1 MKAPPKLAA
10 SQIERRFAK
19 LRRVVAESQVRPG
32 WIEFLR
38 RALGMSL
45 RDIARH
51 TGLSLA
57 TIAKMEKREQEGA
70 ITIASLRKI
79 AEAVDCDVIYALVPR
94 RPVEEILR
102 DRARAKARSL
112 IQAADVHMSLED
124 QQVSRSL
131 ERRIE
136 ELAEQL
142 IADGKVW

>member
-1 MKAPPKLAA
+1 MRAPPKLAA

-19 LRRVVAESQVRPG
+19 LRRIAAESHVRPG

-38 RALGMSL
+38 RALGMSI

-51 TGLSLA
+51 TGLSFA
-57 TIAKMEKREQEGA
+57 TIAKMEKREQEGT

-79 AEAVDCDVIYALVPR
+79 ADAVDCDVIYALVPR

-102 DRARAKARSL
+102 DRARAKATAI

-124 QQVSRSL
+124 QRVRRSL
-131 ERRIE
+131 KSRIE

-142 IADGKVW
+142 IDDGKVW

>member
-1 MKAPPKLAA
+1 
-10 SQIERRFAK
+10 
-19 LRRVVAESQVRPG
+19 LRP
-32 WIEFLR
+32 
-38 RALGMSL
+38 
-45 RDIARH
+45 IAD
-51 TGLSLA
+51 
-57 TIAKMEKREQEGA
+57 
-70 ITIASLRKI
+70 
-79 AEAVDCDVIYALVPR
+79 AVDCDVIYALVPR

-102 DRARAKARSL
+102 DRARAKARLL